1 LEDWWYSVTR
11 GRREAR
17 AYDARRA
24 FVREAAARGE
34 AHVGSERDVHGLVRE
49 AAGSDLVGW
58 EEIRDGVW
66 TRPIGD
72 GIRAVIRAS
81 ALKGIRYQLLWGL
94 SLAWVPH
101 LTDTGTSLHR
111 TAKSAR
117 LDLDEEGQFHGAA
130 MSCEPGDGGSVIWL
144 PGDVRNAWRTGFE
157 RASDL
162 FARAGDA
169 EAVLALA
176 EEQLEDRWAMTVH
189 MPGPVYVAAFTLAH
203 LRREPEARAMLQR
216 QRQKWYL
223 HPDPPQ
229 ARPGA
234 DEKLER
240 ALDRTLRRS

>member
-1 LEDWWYSVTR
+1 MEDWWYWVTR
-11 GRREAR
+11 GRRESRAR
-17 AYDARRA
+17 DARWA
-24 FVREAAARGE
+24 FVAEAAARGE
-34 AHVGSERDVHGLVRE
+34 AHVGTERDIHGLLRE
-49 AAGSDLVGW
+49 AAGGDLAGW
-58 EEIRDGVW
+58 EEIREGVW
-66 TRPIGD
+66 TRPLAG
-72 GIRAVIRAS
+72 GIRAVIRTH
-81 ALKGIRYQLLWGL
+81 ALKGMTHQLLWGL

-101 LTDTGTSLHR
+101 LTATGTSLHR

-117 LDLDEEGQFHGAA
+117 LDLYEEGQFHDAA
-130 MSCEPGDGGSVIWL
+130 VTYGWGDDGSAIWL
-144 PGDVRNAWRTGFE
+144 PTEVESAWRTGFE
-157 RASDL
+157 RASDV

-176 EEQLEDRWAMTVH
+176 ENQLEDRWAMTVH

-203 LRREPEARAMLQR
+203 LGRETEARAMLER

-240 ALDRTLRRS
+240 ALGRALRRS